1 MSEERRDRFDA
12 WFERWGVIAVPVS
25 NTMLFV
31 HGLMTFPAGLSD
43 MPVRTFVPLS
53 AVGSLSFQSILA
65 MLYLTASKV
74 IVF

>member
-1 MSEERRDRFDA
+1 
-12 WFERWGVIAVPVS
+12 
-25 NTMLFV
+25 MLFV
-31 HGLMTFPAGLSD
+31 RGLMTFPAGLSD

>member
-1 MSEERRDRFDA
+1 
-12 WFERWGVIAVPVS
+12 
-25 NTMLFV
+25 MLFV
-31 HGLMTFPAGLSD
+31 RGLMTFPAGLSD

-65 MLYLTASKV
+65 MLYLTASKG